1 MLLPETKEREYRFKL
16 ALRMGLPIFALIIA
30 LISNTLITTYESLD
44 SSFYIES
51 ILLIAFSI
59 YFIFYIIYSGFA
71 VRITDETSKTFSRE
85 YLYKY
90 LKKEIKKNNDYTL
103 ILISIDNLNDINNL
117 YGLKNGDKVL
127 HKVVSWVNEYLEDKD
142 IKNFPVGHIKGGD
155 FVIGL
160 KGNKNSYNV
169 ILELLCLKSN
179 GFKVDDMEVNISGAI
194 TDTAFSNQLDYLIE
208 NLFEAQNKT
217 RNLKNSFKEED
228 INPNKLESFVINAI
242 HQKKFLV
249 MGQDVFENT
258 KPVIKECLV
267 KLKTPDNKIIHQ
279 KSYMNVINRLGLM
292 SEYDIMILEKNIT
305 QCSLLNGQIFALTI
319 SPTSLRNQNFLVKT
333 RELINTN
340 PKVKN
345 KIMFVLCESEYHSQ
359 INRYNSTLKSLREMG
374 VLIAIDRLGSIHTSF
389 LYLRDLEIDVVRF
402 DSLYSKDMQKKEYMS
417 TLDGFNVMAHKKGVK
432 TWIKMLENEEN
443 INLAG
448 ELNIDYQQG
457 NFLAS
462 VEKIYET

>member
-30 LISNTLITTYESLD
+30 LISNTLIATYESLD
-44 SSFYIES
+44 STFYIES

-59 YFIFYIIYSGFA
+59 YFIFYIIYSGFD
-71 VRITDETSKTFSRE
+71 VRITDETSKTFTRE
-85 YLYKY
+85 FLYKY
-90 LKKEIKKNNDYTL
+90 LKKEMKNNSDYTL
-103 ILISIDNLNDINNL
+103 ILISIDNLNDINKL

-127 HKVVSWVNEYLEDKD
+127 RRVVSWLNEYLEDKD

-217 RNLKNSFKEED
+217 RHLKNSFKEED
-228 INPNKLESFVINAI
+228 INPNELESFVINAI

-258 KPVIKECLV
+258 KSVITECLV

-279 KSYMNVINRLGLM
+279 KSYMKVINRLGLM
-292 SEYDIMILEKNIT
+292 SEYDLMILEKNIT
-305 QCSLLNGQIFALTI
+305 KYTPLNGQIFALTI
-319 SPTSLRNQNFLVKT
+319 SPTSLRNQNFLDKT
-333 RELINTN
+333 RELINAN
-340 PKVKN
+340 PGIKN
-345 KIMFVLCESEYHSQ
+345 KIMFVLCESEYYSQ
-359 INRYNSTLKSLREMG
+359 INRYKSTLKSLREMG

-402 DSLYSKDMQKKEYMS
+402 DSLYSKDMQKKEYKS

-443 INLAG
+443 VKLAG
-448 ELNIDYQQG
+448 ELNIDYLQG
-457 NFLAS
+457 NILAS
-462 VEKIYET
+462 LEKIYET